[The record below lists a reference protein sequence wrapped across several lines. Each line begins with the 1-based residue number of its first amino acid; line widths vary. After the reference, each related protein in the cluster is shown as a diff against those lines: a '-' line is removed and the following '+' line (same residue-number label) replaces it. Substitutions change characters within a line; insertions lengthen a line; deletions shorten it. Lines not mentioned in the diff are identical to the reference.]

1 MKQIR
6 FYQIIT
12 AISCLFLIS
21 CGIEQNLKKAD
32 KHLSLGEYY
41 DAATQYKKVYT
52 KTPTKERA
60 ARGKVTLKMARCYDK
75 INSTPK
81 ALAAYSNAI
90 RYKQAKDLA
99 KSQHDLQMS
108 IWQDLLSRTGT
119 IFNDMA
125 EMVKNTSGESSA
137 AYKTMFLVNQGISM
151 AQARINTEV
160 AATKAMAEGG
170 FVMGIPMA
178 TAIRGLGYASVGMIA
193 AQTITGMAHNGI
205 DNIPQEGTWLLDGG
219 ERVLNPQQNK
229 DLTNYLSNKGSSGGN
244 IEVNVQVT
252 DSGVTSQSNQTDQ
265 KQLGQLIGNA
275 VRAVIMQEKR
285 QGGLLSK

>member
-60 ARGKVTLKMARCYDK
+60 ARGKVALKMARCYDK

-90 RYKQAKDLA
+90 RYKQADLNDRLAYARLLLKKTGRFTAKD
-99 KSQHDLQMS
+99 
-108 IWQDLLSRTGT
+108 
-119 IFNDMA
+119 
-125 EMVKNTSGESSA
+125 
-137 AYKTMFLVNQGISM
+137 
-151 AQARINTEV
+151 
-160 AATKAMAEGG
+160 
-170 FVMGIPMA
+170 
-178 TAIRGLGYASVGMIA
+178 
-193 AQTITGMAHNGI
+193 
-205 DNIPQEGTWLLDGG
+205 
-219 ERVLNPQQNK
+219 ERH
-229 DLTNYLSNKGSSGGN
+229 
-244 IEVNVQVT
+244 
-252 DSGVTSQSNQTDQ
+252 
-265 KQLGQLIGNA
+265 
-275 VRAVIMQEKR
+275 R
-285 QGGLLSK
+285 Q

>member
-60 ARGKVTLKMARCYDK
+60 ARGKVALKMARCYDK

-90 RYKQAKDLA
+90 RYKQADLNDRLAYARLLLKNGSYRQAA
-99 KSQHDLQMS
+99 KE
-108 IWQDLLSRTGT
+108 
-119 IFNDMA
+119 F
-125 EMVKNTSGESSA
+125 E
-137 AYKTMFLVNQGISM
+137 F
-151 AQARINTEV
+151 
-160 AATKAMAEGG
+160 
-170 FVMGIPMA
+170 
-178 TAIRGLGYASVGMIA
+178 
-193 AQTITGMAHNGI
+193 
-205 DNIPQEGTWLLDGG
+205 LLDSMPDNG
-219 ERVLNPQQNK
+219 R
-229 DLTNYLSNKGSSGGN
+229 Y
-244 IEVNVQVT
+244 
-252 DSGVTSQSNQTDQ
+252 
-265 KQLGQLIGNA
+265 
-275 VRAVIMQEKR
+275 R
-285 QGGLLSK
+285 